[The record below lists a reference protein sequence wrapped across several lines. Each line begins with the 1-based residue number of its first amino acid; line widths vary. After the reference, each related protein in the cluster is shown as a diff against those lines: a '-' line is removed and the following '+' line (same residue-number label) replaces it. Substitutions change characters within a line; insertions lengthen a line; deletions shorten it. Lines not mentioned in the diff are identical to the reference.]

1 MDGNPPDSSCEDNS
15 GASALNLSALH
26 LSDSVTP
33 GEPSMKVTLKGKHA
47 GFHVNVCP
55 DCGHHRLHHPLL
67 TGRFHEP
74 CVGWDGDHC
83 SRAWRRDFGGL
94 GEDYSD
100 KLDVPSSNT
109 AVSNLLVICPCL

>member
-1 MDGNPPDSSCEDNS
+1 
-15 GASALNLSALH
+15 
-26 LSDSVTP
+26 
-33 GEPSMKVTLKGKHA
+33 MKVTLKGKHA